1 MVKFA
6 LRAKLALWA
15 NVLAYGAGIADNL
28 RQYPPRRA
36 IIRWYWANLTMA
48 MGAIFALN
56 AAALYVLHSGRA
68 EKAPLVATI
77 ALATTLVWLV
87 LDSGEGLINSI
98 EDGEPTPSFLTT
110 LLTATFLRPAVA
122 MILPAPAARAGK
134 WKSVRECDGCV
145 RLPGG

>member
-110 LLTATFLRPAVA
+110 VPFLMLTLFALGGKTAREEIEEVC
-122 MILPAPAARAGK
+122 AA
-134 WKSVRECDGCV
+134 
-145 RLPGG
+145 

>member
-1 MVKFA
+1 
-6 LRAKLALWA
+6 
-15 NVLAYGAGIADNL
+15 
-28 RQYPPRRA
+28 
-36 IIRWYWANLTMA
+36 MA

-98 EDGEPTPSFLTT
+98 EDQRQYEINIKMISSASELDESGATLMRMPS
-110 LLTATFLRPAVA
+110 
-122 MILPAPAARAGK
+122 
-134 WKSVRECDGCV
+134 
-145 RLPGG
+145 